1 MVESSI
7 IKIEI
12 LSYLMTKAEYYSN
25 DHYFK
30 AKNLTFIGR
39 SSQAIGRVCG
49 MLTEEGLI
57 VKDNR
62 THTPSV
68 WRTNL
73 LNGGCVE

>member
-7 IKIEI
+7 LKIEI
-12 LSYLMTKAEYYSN
+12 LSYLATKVEHYSS
-25 DHYFK
+25 DTCFK

-39 SSQAIGRVCG
+39 STQAIGRVCG
-49 MLTEEGLI
+49 MLTEDGLI

-73 LNGGCVE
+73 MNGGIE